1 MVYIWPEKGVFAYT
15 YTWKS
20 WHLVGFEPK
29 LFGRAK
35 VQPHMKID
43 DINRVAKRHMV
54 YIWPEKGVFV
64 LLIPTPEKVG
74 TWWDLNPHCSAGRR
88 CNHITRISQLAKYP
102 KFGDVNANCRDSM
115 TGKYWLDS

>member
-1 MVYIWPEKGVFAYT
+1 MYLLIPSPEKVG
-15 YTWKS
+15 TW
-20 WHLVGFEPK
+20 WDLNPHCLG
-29 LFGRAK
+29 GRRCNHIMRISIAK
-35 VQPHMKID
+35 T
-43 DINRVAKRHMV
+43 HMV
-54 YIWPEKGVFV
+54 YILPEKGVFV

-115 TGKYWLDS
+115 TGKY